1 MNPIRAVCH
10 KLRMVLYVVS
20 TSPEVYV
27 KENTSECIAWAV
39 IGTGSAGITP
49 SKMCIL
55 ENL

>member
-1 MNPIRAVCH
+1 
-10 KLRMVLYVVS
+10 MVLYVVS